1 MDQLKIF
8 DWKTGQIV
16 FVRTMTLPSQVR
28 VSLILPQEIGFP
40 EHVRSVAFL
49 TENRILLALSRTN
62 YFPRATSGN
71 EHSERSA
78 LAVYSLDQGPG
89 DRQVRHLPIATF
101 ALELGSNIIPIYMQ
115 LHFRLNLHSYS
126 PDVVVPFFSSPI
138 EQVVAL
144 QTSGI
149 LTNVRGNSPSITF
162 CQILLIPVAKLL
174 SHVPA
179 AAAADRQPCY
189 IQWHELGLTG
199 AHRVPQPHFSR
210 FFWGALSGSRFIP
223 RPESRGSVDIWD
235 FNRARVAQLPRR
247 DDQEPV
253 PFVHEEVALPVEI
266 TGSVIAAISEDVIVL
281 REVCP
286 GPTSTLCLTHLGSSH
301 RLQSFSSSEERVH
314 LLIF

>member
-1 MDQLKIF
+1 
-8 DWKTGQIV
+8 
-16 FVRTMTLPSQVR
+16 
-28 VSLILPQEIGFP
+28 VSLILPQEIGSP

-62 YFPRATSGN
+62 HFPLAASGN
-71 EHSERSA
+71 EHPERSA

-89 DRQVRHLPIATF
+89 DRQVRRLPIATF

-126 PDVVVPFFSSPI
+126 PEVVVPFFSSPT

-149 LTNVRGNSPSITF
+149 LTNARGNPPSITF
-162 CQILLIPVAKLL
+162 CQILLIPVTKLL

-179 AAAADRQPCY
+179 AAPDGQPRY
-189 IQWHELGLTG
+189 IQWDELGLTG

-223 RPESRGSVDIWD
+223 RPESRGSIDIWD

-253 PFVHEEVALPVEI
+253 PFVHEEVALPLGI

-281 REVCP
+281 REACIRVLP
-286 GPTSTLCLTHLGSSH
+286 STLCLTDFGLSH
-301 RLQSFSSSEERVH
+301 VLQSFSSSEERVH